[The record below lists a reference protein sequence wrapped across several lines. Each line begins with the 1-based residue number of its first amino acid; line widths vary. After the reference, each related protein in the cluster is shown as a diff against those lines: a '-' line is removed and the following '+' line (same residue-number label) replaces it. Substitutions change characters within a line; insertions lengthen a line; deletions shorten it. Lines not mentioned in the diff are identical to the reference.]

1 MSFGL
6 FICFCRTYF
15 FMISDK
21 NGGFQRRHSE
31 EVKMEDK
38 YDCQPS
44 TSLYDNEQ
52 DDDGTR

>member
-1 MSFGL
+1 MEDFKDD
-6 FICFCRTYF
+6 
-15 FMISDK
+15 MVK
-21 NGGFQRRHSE
+21 
-31 EVKMEDK
+31 EVKLEDK